1 MVTSVPLCIGK
12 ICDLQLS
19 ISGGK
24 NSNIELKGS
33 SSVQLKINVHEFA
46 HCEHKVT
53 EIIFII
59 LVVQAESLNV
69 EPSL

>member
-33 SSVQLKINVHEFA
+33 SSVQLKIKVHEFA

-69 EPSL
+69 EPSQ